1 MTKARTELEE
11 RCLETRAFGIEKAD
25 VKKREKAVKPLKT
38 SDPVNCRFRH
48 LNDFKNLRP
57 ALRNVSF
64 RMANIRF
71 AFAAFE
77 PQSGGSKEVWNRP
90 RNPSR

>member
-11 RCLETRAFGIEKAD
+11 RCLETSSFWDREAD

-38 SDPVNCRFRH
+38 SNPVNCRFRH

-57 ALRNVSF
+57 TLRNVSF
-64 RMANIRF
+64 RMAKYSFRF
-71 AFAAFE
+71 RGF
-77 PQSGGSKEVWNRP
+77 
-90 RNPSR
+90 